1 MLKGNIIGGSVVL
14 SEDGKPIVET
24 SAPTPPDGY
33 EMLPTWR
40 DDGTRIVQ
48 TWEAVPVAGSVDDAV
63 RTLAMMQ
70 AETLSD
76 DDALKVVP
84 LYKEW
89 VPGLDYKTGD
99 RRTWGGDLFR
109 CLQDHTALADW
120 NPADAPSLW
129 AKVLPGQEGNEPE
142 EGFAEWEQPGSTNP
156 YGKGDKVTHG
166 GHLWESTSD
175 WNVWEPGAV
184 GAPWTDLGVYPPEA

>member
-1 MLKGNIIGGSVVL
+1 MLKGLIIGGSVVL
-14 SEDGKPIVET
+14 SEDGKPIVEVE
-24 SAPTPPDGY
+24 APTAPDGY
-33 EMLPTWR
+33 EIKATWR
-40 DDGTRIVQ
+40 DYGSRIVQ
-48 TWEAVPVAGSVDDAV
+48 AWEAVPVAGSVDDAV

-70 AETLSD
+70 ADRLSD

-89 VPGLDYKTGD
+89 VTGLDYKTGD
-99 RRTWGGDLFR
+99 RRTWGGELYR

-142 EGFAEWEQPGSTNP
+142 EGYAEWEQPGSTNP
-156 YGKGDKVTHG
+156 YSKGDKVTHN

-175 WNVWEPGAV
+175 GNVWEPGTV

>member
-1 MLKGNIIGGSVVL
+1 MLKGTLIGGSVVL

-24 SAPTPPDGY
+24 SAPKPPDGY
-33 EMLPTWR
+33 EMRPTWR
-40 DDGTRIVQ
+40 DDGSRIVQ
-48 TWEAVPVAGSVDDAV
+48 SWEAVPIAGAVDDAV
-63 RTLAMMQ
+63 RTLARMQ
-70 AETLSD
+70 AEKLSD

-99 RRTWGGDLFR
+99 RRTWGGDLYR
-109 CLQDHTALADW
+109 CLQGHTALADW

-142 EGFAEWEQPGSTNP
+142 EGYAEWEQPGSTNP

-175 WNVWEPGAV
+175 GNVWEPGAV
-184 GAPWTDLGVYPPEA
+184 GAPWTDLGEISEEG